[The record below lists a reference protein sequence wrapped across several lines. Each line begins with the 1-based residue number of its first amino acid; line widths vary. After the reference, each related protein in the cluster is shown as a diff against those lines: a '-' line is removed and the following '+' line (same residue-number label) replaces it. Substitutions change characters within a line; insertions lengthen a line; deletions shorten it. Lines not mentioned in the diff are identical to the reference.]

1 MATSYAG
8 PLVWGVIVAIGVLT
22 YAIRLSFIALFGY
35 LDEIPPNLQRAL
47 RYVPAAVLAAL
58 VLPSFVTLEPGAGGL
73 AADKLVGGG
82 LAVAVAWRTENVFAT
97 MAAGMGAL
105 WVMRFLVLPAF

>member
-1 MATSYAG
+1 MATSYAD
-8 PLVWGVIVAIGVLT
+8 PLVWGVIVVIGVLT

-35 LDEIPPNLQRAL
+35 LDEIPPRVERPL

-58 VLPSFVTLEPGAGGL
+58 VLPSFVALDASGL
-73 AADKLVGGG
+73 AADKVVAG
-82 LAVAVAWRTENVFAT
+82 AVASAVAWRTENVFAT

-105 WVMRFLVLPAF
+105 WVMRFLLLPAL